1 MGLTVLVVDDDPNT
15 VQMLEDSVPWENYG
29 VSQIYSAYQGYQ
41 ALDIIRE
48 NVPDIVISD
57 IEMPQMDGLE
67 MMKQLS
73 QASTRP
79 EIICLTCHD
88 NFDYARQ
95 AITYGVSAYLLKP
108 FRLDEF
114 SGVLLKTIIRCQKK
128 MENQKLMRELE
139 NNRRQFEKNQ
149 DYLVQNLIFR
159 LMNKSIEGNTQQLTE
174 LAQSRNIPFD
184 VCEKYYLLYVGVN
197 LNNGGVEN
205 ISESEFYFIF
215 QNLAKEIIY
224 GDVSIPY
231 VVENKL
237 PPYYILMMPVPE
249 KSGDREKIKKR
260 CERLITISQEYLNI
274 HISCAVSTSDYPEK
288 FGKIKDD
295 MDRLFLREGM
305 NQGKVI
311 LMNDECSHQRMEEE
325 SFQIDAASK
334 MLEERNKTELLTL
347 LLNHLQQLES
357 KGKLNAIYMQAVHHS
372 IMQLFYGFLLENNIQ
387 AYELFKNE
395 TFLELNEKA
404 EYSIRNLVR
413 YCSYL
418 YDTTYEQIEFLKQED
433 SVVARIK
440 KYIEQ
445 HYKENISRE
454 EIAASIFITPNYLSK
469 IFHEK
474 AGITLR
480 EYINICRIEEAKR
493 LMTTTDYSVTE
504 IALMTGFENISYF
517 STVFKRYSGETPAG
531 WKNKL
536 LQKNSVREE

>member
-41 ALDIIRE
+41 ALDIIKE

-73 QASTRP
+73 QTSNRP

-95 AITYGVSAYLLKP
+95 AIIYGVSAYLLKP

-114 SGVLLKTIIRCQKK
+114 SGVLLKTIVRCQKK
-128 MENQKLMRELE
+128 TENPKLKNELE

-159 LMNKSIEGNTQQLTE
+159 LLNKSIEGNTQQLTE

-334 MLEERNKTELLTL
+334 MLEERKKTELLTL

-536 LQKNSVREE
+536 LQKNNSQEK

>member
-73 QASTRP
+73 QASNRP

-95 AITYGVSAYLLKP
+95 AIIYGVSAYLLKP

-114 SGVLLKTIIRCQKK
+114 SGVLLKTIVRCQKK

-159 LMNKSIEGNTQQLTE
+159 LLNKSIEGNTQQLTE
-174 LAQSRNIPFD
+174 LAQNRNIPFA

-224 GDVSIPY
+224 GDVSAPY

-249 KSGDREKIKKR
+249 KNGDREKMKKC

-274 HISCAVSTSDYPEK
+274 HITCAVSTSGYPEK
-288 FGKIKDD
+288 FGEIKDD
-295 MDRLFLREGM
+295 MDHLFLREGM

-311 LMNDECSHQRMEEE
+311 LMNDESSHQKMEEE
-325 SFQIDAASK
+325 SFRIDEASK

-357 KGKLNAIYMQAVHHS
+357 KGNLNAIYMQAVHHS

-404 EYSIRNLVR
+404 EYSIRNMVR

-480 EYINICRIEEAKR
+480 EYINICRIEEAKH

-517 STVFKRYSGETPAG
+517 STVFKRYSGETPAA

-536 LQKNSVREE
+536 LQKNNS